1 MEISNVK
8 HLSDIIRQT
17 SYELHT
23 YLKHGH
29 MEKVYENGLMNRL
42 LNVGLSVESQYPIKV
57 YDEDGAELGNYYADL
72 LVENTIIIEIKAC
85 RSLTEEH
92 TAQILGYIKATEYE
106 HGILVNFG
114 SPKLQIKKYILN

>member
-1 MEISNVK
+1 MVISNVK

-17 SYELHT
+17 SFELHT

-92 TAQILGYIKATEYE
+92 TAQILGYIKATDYE
-106 HGILVNFG
+106 HGILVTFG

>member
-1 MEISNVK
+1 MVISNVK

-17 SYELHT
+17 SFELHT

-92 TAQILGYIKATEYE
+92 TAQILGYIKATDYE